1 MANFHV
7 MKKENAIHVIGK
19 RYEVKLGGVNHEFEN
34 GKHEDKV
41 TKN

>member
-1 MANFHV
+1 